1 MQINRM
7 GLDIAKSIFQV
18 HGVDKRGEPVVRRRL
33 KRREVVPFFSK
44 LSPCLVGMEA
54 GRGAQYWARQ
64 LLKLGHEVRIMAAQY
79 VRPYLKGGKN
89 DANDAEAICEAV
101 GRPSMRFVPIKS
113 SDQQAIQALHRVRER
128 LVEERTAKG
137 NQIRGFLAEEGI
149 VVPVGIGRLRRLLP
163 RVLEDAENGLSAL
176 LREVLAGL
184 YAQLCQLE
192 QWVSEAEARIR
203 RLFNETQACQRLATM
218 TGVGPII
225 ATALVAAVGD
235 PKVFKNGRQ
244 FSAWLGLVPRQH
256 SSGGRT
262 QLGGITKRGDT
273 YLRKLLVQGARAA
286 LKVAPKK
293 EDPQSQWAM
302 RLLQRRHKHI
312 TAVALANKM
321 ARIAWCLLRRN
332 EDYRYALA

>member
-1 MQINRM
+1 
-7 GLDIAKSIFQV
+7 
-18 HGVDKRGEPVVRRRL
+18 
-33 KRREVVPFFSK
+33 
-44 LSPCLVGMEA
+44 
-54 GRGAQYWARQ
+54 
-64 LLKLGHEVRIMAAQY
+64 
-79 VRPYLKGGKN
+79 
-89 DANDAEAICEAV
+89 
-101 GRPSMRFVPIKS
+101 
-113 SDQQAIQALHRVRER
+113 
-128 LVEERTAKG
+128 
-137 NQIRGFLAEEGI
+137 
-149 VVPVGIGRLRRLLP
+149 
-163 RVLEDAENGLSAL
+163 
-176 LREVLAGL
+176 
-184 YAQLCQLE
+184 
-192 QWVSEAEARIR
+192 
-203 RLFNETQACQRLATM
+203 M

-225 ATALVAAVGD
+225 ATALVVAAGD
-235 PKVFKNGRQ
+235 PEVFKNGRQ